1 MKKLKDHWEIK
12 HNWQLIFPLLG
23 FIGLFYSSYKLS
35 LVISKELPIYITIAL
50 TLIISYILLKLT
62 LFLFKKLEKR
72 WNLDYKW
79 EMIRVFLVFAI
90 TGTSSLYIGKPLIEL
105 IGINKENLN
114 PFFYWLLFIFV
125 TLVFYQIL
133 LISYGWLFGQFS
145 FFWNFVKNFMLRIG
159 FSVFFK
165 K

>member
-1 MKKLKDHWEIK
+1 MKKIKDRWEIK
-12 HNWQLIFPLLG
+12 YNWQLIFPLLG
-23 FIGLFYSSYKLS
+23 IIGLFYSSYKLS
-35 LVISKELPIYITIAL
+35 LVIIKQPPLYVTIIL
-50 TLIISYILLKLT
+50 TLILSYILLKFT

-72 WNLDYKW
+72 WDLDYKW

-90 TGTSSLYIGKPLIEL
+90 TGTSSLYIGKPLIEF
-105 IGINKENLN
+105 IGVNKENLN
-114 PFFYWLLFIFV
+114 PFFYWLIFIFV